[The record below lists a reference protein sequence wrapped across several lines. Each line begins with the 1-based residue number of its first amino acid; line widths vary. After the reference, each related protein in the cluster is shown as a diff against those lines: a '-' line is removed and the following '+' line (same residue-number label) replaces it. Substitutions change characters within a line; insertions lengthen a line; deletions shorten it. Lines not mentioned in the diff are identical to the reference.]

1 MSGNGKRYFGRKRN
15 NDGKRDEKA
24 GLLLRAVLYFILFAD
39 AFRTA
44 DLFIIGKYGSVADIT
59 SVSIGSQV
67 MHMLTVMIV
76 GLAMGATVTIGRFVG
91 ADNKREAG
99 NAVGNTVTLFT
110 VTSLIA
116 TVILYLL
123 AKPICAVMSTPAEA
137 VNGAVAYLRICFLG
151 IPFITAYNVISSVF
165 RGMGDSKTP
174 MYFVAAACAVNIGL
188 DLLFMGVFAM
198 GPAGAALGTTLSQTA
213 SVIIAGVVMKKS
225 MNIGISVKKSDFL
238 PRSDLMGR
246 ILRIGVPIAVQD
258 GLIQVGFVVIT
269 IIANL
274 RGLDDAAAVG
284 VVEKFIGIVFLV
296 PSSFLSSISALAA
309 QNIGAGKPE
318 RAKKTLYD
326 ALLLTTVF
334 GIAVSVM
341 TQFCAED
348 IVRLFKDDPEVV
360 RLGGE
365 YLRSYVID
373 CVFAGIH
380 FCFSGYF
387 CALGRSELSFIHNMC
402 SVALVRIP
410 VAYFASI
417 NFPGTLYPM
426 GWASA
431 LGSLLSVAICV
442 TAYAI
447 LNRKKAVEKL
457 G

>member
-1 MSGNGKRYFGRKRN
+1 MEKDISAGREITTGSVMKKLVYFS
-15 NDGKRDEKA
+15 
-24 GLLLRAVLYFILFAD
+24 VPYFISYFLQ
-39 AFRTA
+39 TLYGLA

-334 GIAVSVM
+334 GIAVSVI

-373 CVFAGIH
+373 CVFAGTH

>member
-1 MSGNGKRYFGRKRN
+1 MEKDISAGREITTGSVMKKLVYFS
-15 NDGKRDEKA
+15 
-24 GLLLRAVLYFILFAD
+24 VPYFISYFLQ
-39 AFRTA
+39 TLYGLA

>member
-1 MSGNGKRYFGRKRN
+1 MEKDISAGREITTGSVMKKLVYFS
-15 NDGKRDEKA
+15 
-24 GLLLRAVLYFILFAD
+24 VPYFISYFLQ
-39 AFRTA
+39 TLYGLA

-410 VAYFASI
+410 VAYFASV

>member
-1 MSGNGKRYFGRKRN
+1 MEKDISAGREITTGSVMKKLVYFS
-15 NDGKRDEKA
+15 
-24 GLLLRAVLYFILFAD
+24 VPYFISYFLQ
-39 AFRTA
+39 TLYGLA

-76 GLAMGATVTIGRFVG
+76 GLAMGATVTRGRFVG

-123 AKPICAVMSTPAEA
+123 AKPIGAVMSTPAEA

>member
-1 MSGNGKRYFGRKRN
+1 MEKDISAGREITTGSVMKKLVYFS
-15 NDGKRDEKA
+15 
-24 GLLLRAVLYFILFAD
+24 VPYFISYFLQ
-39 AFRTA
+39 TLYGLA

-137 VNGAVAYLRICFLG
+137 VNGAVAYLRICFIG

-431 LGSLLSVAICV
+431 LGSLLSVVICV
-442 TAYAI
+442 TAYAV
-447 LNRKKAVEKL
+447 LNKKKAVEKL

>member
-1 MSGNGKRYFGRKRN
+1 M
-15 NDGKRDEKA
+15 
-24 GLLLRAVLYFILFAD
+24 
-39 AFRTA
+39 
-44 DLFIIGKYGSVADIT
+44 
-59 SVSIGSQV
+59 
-67 MHMLTVMIV
+67 
-76 GLAMGATVTIGRFVG
+76 
-91 ADNKREAG
+91 
-99 NAVGNTVTLFT
+99 TLFT

-174 MYFVAAACAVNIGL
+174 MHFVAAACAVNIGL